1 MSRLTNLQT
10 AQPLHPGGDFYPDGK
25 FTPDQHNLVSPELDQ
40 HGDHENNF
48 TFDSEGNILNDLVFD
63 SFRINQ
69 DFVDSIVAGNRHV
82 GFDNLMP
89 EHIEIQKPSRSS
101 GELEHGQMDVTMS
114 GAINHNGSQI

>member
-40 HGDHENNF
+40 NGDIEMSF
-48 TFDSEGNILNDLVFD
+48 TFDSNCHILNDLA
-63 SFRINQ
+63 
-69 DFVDSIVAGNRHV
+69 VDSSPISPDFIASILAGNGYV
-82 GFDNLMP
+82 DSDDLVP
-89 EHIEIQKPSRSS
+89 ENIEIQKPSRSS